1 MSFVGLQR
9 RRGVPGLK
17 ALTDGSNKN
26 KQEDGTVLERVLSS
40 LSNPVLYDE
49 SIKG

>member
-26 KQEDGTVLERVLSS
+26 KQEDGTVLES
-40 LSNPVLYDE
+40 LELP
-49 SIKG
+49 IKSGFVRRIH